1 MRKWTKYDDEIVFAV
16 CEQFLEGKRAQ
27 QIADDVGKA
36 TKQPLTREQVYPL
49 LAEARDRGFLRLCP
63 PISRALEQR
72 MRDHFRIHDKSIQV
86 AEARGGGAGDHVA
99 DIAAKTAYEEIVR
112 LASKKGDEGV
122 HVGLGAG
129 TTTMTIARFLGE
141 LLRANAHPG
150 KITIHA
156 LGAGFSIT
164 SPETAPTSFFSF
176 FHGLKNA
183 EFVGVFATPYT
194 PSRDYEKIKTY
205 PGLREAF
212 ERKPEIDIVITA
224 FAAREDPHGEFSRF
238 MDSEDPL
245 AGKLKKSLSRSDW
258 VGDLQYR
265 PYSAKGPITRN
276 LGVKAVTL
284 FEFDELVQFA
294 AEPEKSVILA
304 AGPCRVCTANKGPA
318 LVPLLEHPDL
328 AAWSHLILDLD
339 TASGCLDGTEARGPE
354 RAS

>member
-1 MRKWTKYDDEIVFAV
+1 MRKWTNYENEIVFAV
-16 CEQFLEGKRAQ
+16 CEQFLDGKKAQ
-27 QIADDVGKA
+27 QIADDVKEA
-36 TKQPLTREQVYPL
+36 TKKPLTREQVYPL

-72 MRDHFRIHDKSIQV
+72 MRDHFRIDGKSIQV
-86 AEARGGGAGDHVA
+86 AEARGGSAGDHVA
-99 DIAAKTAYEEIVR
+99 DIAAKTAYREIVR

-129 TTTMTIARFLGE
+129 ITTMTIARFLGE
-141 LLRANAHPG
+141 ELRANAYSG

-194 PSRDYEKIKTY
+194 PSGDYENVKTF

-212 ERKPEIDIVITA
+212 ERKSEIDIVITA

-238 MDSEDPL
+238 MNSKDPL
-245 AGKLKKSLSRSDW
+245 AGKLKKSLSRTDW

-265 PYSAKGPITRN
+265 PYSAKGPVTKD

-284 FEFDELVQFA
+284 FEFDEIVEFA
-294 AEPEKSVILA
+294 SEPDKSVILA

-328 AAWSHLILDLD
+328 AAWSHLVLDLD
-339 TASGCLDGTEARGPE
+339 TASGCLDGTGAKGPE
-354 RAS
+354 PTS